1 MGVKLM
7 TGATGEQNIQ
17 AADDRECLAGVT
29 GLDSYVFPTAGRLA
43 ASLTDSNTLTIGTGA
58 GSLQGA
64 RFRCPTTTAVTIEN
78 GTQAQHRRDVVGLRF
93 SRASTGK
100 ESLTFE
106 VLAGEPAS
114 TEAGAADPTYD
125 EGDLLAGDA
134 EAFMPLY
141 RVKLSGI
148 NVSEPEAMFS
158 VLTPLSDLR
167 DSVSRAEASIAALSA
182 VSYGTASNTDQVD
195 SSTGVTWVKVGRA
208 VTFRFWVK
216 FKYYQGSYDITPALA
231 TGMPRPTGDTDHC
244 GVGLIDGKDGCV
256 LAKVTASGEFKVT
269 RRSATVDANGIVCGF
284 GTYLSAS

>member
-17 AADDRECLAGVT
+17 AVDDRECLAGVT

-43 ASLTDSNTLTIGTGA
+43 ATLTDSNTLTIGTGA

-64 RFRCPTTTAVTIEN
+64 RFRCPTTTTVTIES
-78 GTQAQHRRDVVGLRF
+78 GTQAQYRRDVVGLRL
-93 SRASTGK
+93 SRASTGR
-100 ESLTFE
+100 ESLAFE
-106 VLAGEPAS
+106 VLTGEPAS

-158 VLTPLSDLR
+158 VLTPVSDLR
-167 DSVSRAEASIAALSA
+167 DSVSRLESAQVPGAWTYLYGSETEDHVAVRSVGPLVEMYWFFTQQTTDVWVLYDLPTDMRPAAGIITAA
-182 VSYGTASNTDQVD
+182 VSATSGGMPVDHTASVEVWSDGRVMFRNL
-195 SSTGVTWVKVGRA
+195 SGLTGGTNRGHLLWVAG
-208 VTFRFWVK
+208 
-216 FKYYQGSYDITPALA
+216 
-231 TGMPRPTGDTDHC
+231 
-244 GVGLIDGKDGCV
+244 
-256 LAKVTASGEFKVT
+256 
-269 RRSATVDANGIVCGF
+269 
-284 GTYLSAS
+284 

>member
-17 AADDRECLAGVT
+17 AVDDRECLAGVT

-43 ASLTDSNTLTIGTGA
+43 ATLTDSNTLTIGTGA

-64 RFRCPTTTAVTIEN
+64 RFRCPTTTTVTIES
-78 GTQAQHRRDVVGLRF
+78 GTQAQYRRDVVGLHF

-100 ESLTFE
+100 ESLAFE

-114 TEAGAADPTYD
+114 TEAGAADPSYNV
-125 EGDLLAGDA
+125 GDLLAGDA

-167 DSVSRAEASIAALSA
+167 DSVSRLESAQVPGAWTYLYGSETEDYVAVRSIGPL
-182 VSYGTASNTDQVD
+182 VEMRWFFTQQTTDVWVLYGLPTDM
-195 SSTGVTWVKVGRA
+195 R
-208 VTFRFWVK
+208 
-216 FKYYQGSYDITPALA
+216 PA
-231 TGMPRPTGDTDHC
+231 
-244 GVGLIDGKDGCV
+244 VGLITAAVSATSGGLSVDH
-256 LAKVTASGEFKVT
+256 TASVEVWSDGRVMFRNLSGLT
-269 RRSATVDANGIVCGF
+269 D
-284 GTYLSAS
+284 GTNRGHLLWVAG